1 MINVVHM
8 LAALLQVYGLRE
20 VVSTAE
26 LTVVNEFLQSKQ
38 QFKLHTFPDA
48 EFAANAAVGLAQGS
62 QQPVVLCR
70 AQHAALNLNI
80 PTETNTN
87 AGAVLEVVVGG
98 DGSDQTERGVVVM
111 TNPKSAREVEAT
123 AATLNR
129 VLFNAKYVGQSA
141 RLYVPHFTAADV
153 EISGAFSF
161 GYIKYCDHSNVQ
173 NLAITVT
180 PQLRAG
186 LFISNN
192 VELDQGTSE
201 ALATFV
207 VKHGMPVFCEASAP
221 YHGPN
226 RIMLEPY
233 LAQAPKRRSQQLQP
247 QLLVDLGGT
256 CSLQQVAE
264 LFVGTQVIQVSP
276 AGTLQER
283 GELAPH
289 VACVPTM
296 LVKLPVKEFVAH
308 LSSLSGFVS
317 DHLYY
322 TQLQAQNYGQSHNAK
337 KQKHKQKQRHEPLT
351 VAALFNTLDAILAKR
366 CNVCCVQAAD
376 YAQAN
381 HFTFQERVKVEYLPA
396 ASFEAGLSKLVGYA
410 LADSQHLTFGVIH
423 GNELTSKQLALLP
436 ENLRLLLLVSK
447 DPLPAL
453 QAEHCMVATATNSSE
468 FREQIVGFCHRDYA
482 TPAVLVLKVQAKAA

>member
-8 LAALLQVYGLRE
+8 LVALLQVYGIRE
-20 VVSTAE
+20 VVSTSE
-26 LTVVNEFLQSKQ
+26 LTVVNELLLSKQ

-70 AQHAALNLNI
+70 AQHKALSLNTGTS
-80 PTETNTN
+80 PT
-87 AGAVLEVVVGG
+87 AGAVLDVVLGG
-98 DGSDQTERGVVVM
+98 AGADQSGQTGTSVVLM
-111 TNPKSAREVEAT
+111 ANPKSVREVEST
-123 AATLNR
+123 AAALNR

-141 RLYVPHFTAADV
+141 RLYVPQFTAADV

-173 NLAITVT
+173 NLAITGT

-186 LFISNN
+186 VFIGNN

-207 VKHGMPVFCEASAP
+207 VKHGMPVFCEASSP

-226 RIMLEPY
+226 RIMLESY
-233 LAQAPKRRSQQLQP
+233 LTQAPKRKSQQLQP

-256 CSLQQVAE
+256 CSLKQMAE

-308 LSSLSGFVS
+308 LSSLTSFVS

-322 TQLQAQNYGQSHNAK
+322 TQLQAQRDEPSHNSK
-337 KQKHKQKQRHEPLT
+337 QQKQKNKPLT
-351 VAALFNTLDAILAKR
+351 VAALFNTLNAILAKR

-381 HFTFQERVKVEYLPA
+381 HFTFQERVNVEYLPA
-396 ASFEAGLSKLVGYA
+396 ACFEAGLSKLVGYA

-423 GNELTSKQLALLP
+423 GHELTAEQLALLP
-436 ENLRLLLLVSK
+436 KNLRLLVLVSK
-447 DPLPAL
+447 DPVHAL
-453 QAEHCMVATATNSSE
+453 QAEHCLVAMATNASE
-468 FREQIVGFCHRDYA
+468 FREQIVAFCHRDYA